1 MAARLA
7 GGLNVV
13 GLRARC
19 RVARAAL
26 WVRLAGMNRF
36 ISCLAVAVCATAV
49 AVGAS
54 AKIVTQSVA
63 YEHAGVKLEG
73 FLAYDDSVTAPRP
86 GVLVVH
92 EWWGLND
99 YVKDRAQ
106 QLAALGYVA
115 FALDMYGAGVVTSDA
130 KKAGELAGQ
139 FYGNAAAWAAR
150 ARAGLDQL
158 LATGKVAPGQVA
170 SIGFCF
176 GGSTSLVLAYSGA
189 PLAGVVSFH
198 GTPIPA
204 AAGAANGAKVLMLHG
219 AADVFIKPEE
229 IAAFE
234 QSLNAGK
241 FDWQWISY
249 AGAVH
254 AFSNPGA
261 DALGKANNIPIFYQ
275 ETAARRSWEHMK
287 LFFAELFAR

>member
-1 MAARLA
+1 
-7 GGLNVV
+7 
-13 GLRARC
+13 
-19 RVARAAL
+19 
-26 WVRLAGMNRF
+26 MNRLHTVF
-36 ISCLAVAVCATAV
+36 LAAGLLCAAVV
-49 AVGAS
+49 S
-54 AKIVTQSVA
+54 PAKVVTQPLV
-63 YEHAGVKLEG
+63 YEHGGVKLEG
-73 FLAYDDSVTAPRP
+73 LLAYDDAVTAPRP

-99 YVKDRAQ
+99 YVKGRAR
-106 QLAALGYVA
+106 QLAEMGYVA
-115 FALDMYGAGVVTSDA
+115 FALDMYGQGVVTDDA

-139 FYGNAAAWAAR
+139 FYGDAKLWAAR

-158 LATGKVAPGQVA
+158 LATGKVAPGHVA

-189 PLAGVVSFH
+189 PLTGVVSFH
-198 GTPIPA
+198 GSPIPA
-204 AAGAANGAKVLMLHG
+204 PEGASHGAKILMLHG

-229 IAAFE
+229 ITAFE
-234 QSLNAGK
+234 KSLNAGK

-261 DALGKANNIPIFYQ
+261 DALGKANNIPIFYH
-275 ETAARRSWEHMK
+275 ETAARRSWEHMQV
-287 LFFAELFAR
+287 FFREIFAP

>member
-1 MAARLA
+1 MNRLHTVLLAA
-7 GGLNVV
+7 GLF
-13 GLRARC
+13 C
-19 RVARAAL
+19 AAL
-26 WVRLAGMNRF
+26 SV
-36 ISCLAVAVCATAV
+36 
-49 AVGAS
+49 S
-54 AKIVTQSVA
+54 AKVVTQPVV

-73 FLAYDDSVTAPRP
+73 LLAYDDAVTTPRP

-99 YVKDRAQ
+99 YVKGRAK
-106 QLAALGYVA
+106 QLAEMGYVA
-115 FALDMYGAGVVTSDA
+115 FALDMYGQGVVTRDA
-130 KKAGELAGQ
+130 KKAGELAGP
-139 FYGNAAAWAAR
+139 FYADPKAWAAR

-158 LATGKVAPGQVA
+158 LATGKVAPGKVA

-198 GTPIPA
+198 GSPIPA
-204 AAGAANGAKVLMLHG
+204 AEGASNRAKLLMLHG

-229 IAAFE
+229 ITAFE
-234 QSLNAGK
+234 KAANAAK

-254 AFSNPGA
+254 AFSNPDA
-261 DALGKANNIPIFYQ
+261 DALGKENNIPVFYH
-275 ETAARRSWEHMK
+275 ETAARRSWEHMQV
-287 LFFAELFAR
+287 FFREIFAP

>member
-1 MAARLA
+1 MNRLRTVFLAA
-7 GGLNVV
+7 GL
-13 GLRARC
+13 LC
-19 RVARAAL
+19 AAL
-26 WVRLAGMNRF
+26 SG
-36 ISCLAVAVCATAV
+36 
-49 AVGAS
+49 S
-54 AKIVTQSVA
+54 AKVVTQPVV
-63 YEHAGVKLEG
+63 YEHDGVKLEG
-73 FLAYDDSVTAPRP
+73 LLAYDDAVTTPRP

-99 YVKDRAQ
+99 YVKGRAQ

-115 FALDMYGAGVVTSDA
+115 CALDMYGQGVVTTEA
-130 KKAGELAGQ
+130 KKAGELAGK
-139 FYGNAAAWAAR
+139 FYGDPKAWAAR

-158 LATGKVAPGQVA
+158 LATGKVAPNHVA

-198 GTPIPA
+198 GSPVPA
-204 AAGAANGAKVLMLHG
+204 AEGASNRAKILMLHG

-229 IAAFE
+229 ITAFE
-234 QSLNAGK
+234 KSLNAGK

-261 DALGKANNIPIFYQ
+261 DVLGKANNIPIFYH
-275 ETAARRSWEHMK
+275 ETAARRSWEHMQV
-287 LFFAELFAR
+287 FFREIFGQ